1 MDPRLIALD
10 WGTSALRAALLGTHG
25 QVLDR
30 AATPFGVMHLPDG
43 GFPAA
48 LHAACGAWR
57 ARWPRLP
64 VLAAGMVGS
73 TVGWVEAPY
82 APAPAGLPDLAARL
96 AAAPEGVRILPGVS
110 QDTPPDVMR
119 GEEAQILGALARHPG
134 ARRVV
139 LPGTHS
145 KWVRVDGTRIAAF
158 ATFMTGELF
167 AVLRDHSILGR
178 GATPGE
184 DPAAFAGGVRDALE
198 RGAAGPLLFGVR
210 ARVVLGR
217 MAPESALDRLSGL
230 LIGAEIAQAEPEE
243 APLLVGAPALCER
256 YRDALA
262 LAGMPGAEI
271 VEAGDATSL
280 GLWQVAGAAGL
291 LEGC

>member
-1 MDPRLIALD
+1 MEPRLIALD
-10 WGTSALRAALLGTHG
+10 WGTSALRAALLGADG
-25 QVLDR
+25 AVLDR
-30 AATPFGVMHLPDG
+30 RATPFGVLHLPDG

-48 LHAACGAWR
+48 LEAACGPWR
-57 ARWPRLP
+57 ARWPGLP

-82 APAPAGLPDLAARL
+82 APAPAGLSDLASRL
-96 AAAPEGVRILPGVS
+96 APAPEGVRILPGVS
-110 QDTPPDVMR
+110 QHAPADVMR
-119 GEEAQILGALARHPG
+119 GEEAQILGALTRHPQ

-145 KWVRVDGTRIAAF
+145 KWARVEDGRIAAF
-158 ATFMTGELF
+158 ATFMTGEVF

-178 GATPGE
+178 GAKPGQ
-184 DPAAFAGGVRDALE
+184 DQAAFAEGVREALAA
-198 RGAAGPLLFGVR
+198 GAAGPLLFSVR

-230 LIGAEIAQAEPEE
+230 LIGAEIAQAEPE
-243 APLLVGAPALCER
+243 APPLLVGAAALCER

-262 LAGMPGAEI
+262 LAGLPGAPI
-271 VEAGDATSL
+271 LEAGEATSL
-280 GLWQVAGAAGL
+280 GLWRVAREAGL
-291 LEGC
+291 VEDH